1 MMSARWEWLRS
12 LYALSAQNLKPGPK
26 KALADRSRL
35 KQLLEK
41 KNKDGPSTG
50 RQLSVMRS
58 KRFLS
63 AKPFTTPQP
72 TTSHQP
78 SIIRAPIDLTLSSL
92 NNNFNTIKRRGFGEE
107 YRPVGLMNPNGQ
119 KLGAKYLYSRG
130 WNDHQ
135 SGSFAIH
142 NGLNVTINQSTDR
155 RRRRRRKGD
164 VETIR
169 E

>member
-12 LYALSAQNLKPGPK
+12 LYALFGAKSQAGPGK

-50 RQLSVMRS
+50 QQLSVMRS

-78 SIIRAPIDLTLSSL
+78 SMIRASIDLTLSSL
-92 NNNFNTIKRRGFGEE
+92 NNNFNTIKRRGFEEE
-107 YRPVGLMNPNGQ
+107 YRPGGLNPNGQ

-155 RRRRRRKGD
+155 RRRRRKGD